1 MHIQSSV
8 RSRMVASLLAAVAS
22 TSSATAQTA
31 TTLLSPEALT
41 WTKNPALP
49 KGFES
54 VTLLGDPTKAGEM
67 VVQRIKLPA
76 HALVPPHTH
85 PFAETVTVIS
95 GTVGFGMGNKVDKAG
110 KMLPPG
116 GLYAHPAKDPHYV
129 WTGDEGAIV
138 QIQFIAPGGID
149 YINPADDPRKK

>member
-1 MHIQSSV
+1 MHIRPPS
-8 RSRMVASLLAAVAS
+8 RSLRIASLLATVAF
-22 TSSATAQTA
+22 TNSAMAQTSV
-31 TTLLSPEALT
+31 TLLPPEALT

-54 VTLLGDPTKAGEM
+54 VTLVGDATKAGDM
-67 VVQRIKLPA
+67 VVQRIKLPP

-95 GTVGFGMGNKVDKAG
+95 GNVGFGMGDKVDKSG
-110 KMLPPG
+110 KMLPAG
-116 GLYAHPAKDPHYV
+116 ALYAHPEKDPHYV

>member
-1 MHIQSSV
+1 MHIQSPA
-8 RSRMVASLLAAVAS
+8 RSMLIGSLLAVVALVDGP
-22 TSSATAQTA
+22 AAQTT
-31 TTLLSPEALT
+31 TTLPSPEALI
-41 WTKNPALP
+41 WTNYPALP

-54 VTLLGDPTKAGEM
+54 VTLVGDPTKAGDI

-95 GTVGFGMGNKVDKAG
+95 GGVGFAMGEKVDISG
-110 KMLPPG
+110 KMLPEG
-116 GLYAHPAKDPHYV
+116 GLYAHPARDPHYV
-129 WTGDEGAIV
+129 WTGDEDTIV
-138 QIQFIAPGGID
+138 QIQFIALSGID